1 MPFVYITPDFSVD
14 PTKVAGLR
22 LQTFEHEVSLLI
34 YVGGLVATVRTGTY
48 EAMTA
53 LRDEIDRKLNGR
65 SLGEAIAAAGEPE
78 EIELPEGFPRPPSVF
93 DQMVS
98 E

>member
-14 PTKVAGLR
+14 STHVSGLR
-22 LQTFEHEVSLLI
+22 VATRENECALEVFLQ
-34 YVGGLVATVRTGTY
+34 GRPATVRTGTY
-48 EAMTA
+48 DAMTT

-78 EIELPEGFPRPPSVF
+78 EIVLPEGFPRPPSAF
-93 DQMVS
+93 DEMIS